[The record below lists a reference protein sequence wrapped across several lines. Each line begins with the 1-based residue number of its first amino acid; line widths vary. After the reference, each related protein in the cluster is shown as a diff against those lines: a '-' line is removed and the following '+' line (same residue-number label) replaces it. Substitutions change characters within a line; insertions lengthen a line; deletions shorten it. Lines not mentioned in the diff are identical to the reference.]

1 MEKAE
6 LNEMGSACITFSA
19 DIIGEEPRQL
29 LELVALPSEQKHA
42 SKRLSAS
49 TNDLLHAVVGV
60 IDQIVLRAMRERTAQ
75 GFDKTAR
82 EAFTSYFAA
91 MVALGALIKITVPER
106 DIDWLAAQS
115 LTELESDFKNLGAD
129 KFGSELRDRGLF
141 TVWTLRKIHDLRG
154 ELKNAELGDNAKQFA
169 MHAVWAR
176 FHIDI
181 LVKSMKSDM
190 AIFPDVVDR
199 IADGLRAA
207 VNAYAWLRQEVDRI
221 SGISEPEL
229 KPIAWDDEDEILL
242 SDSMENLG
250 REKC

>member
-129 KFGSELRDRGLF
+129 KFGSELRDRGF
-141 TVWTLRKIHDLRG
+141 S
-154 ELKNAELGDNAKQFA
+154 
-169 MHAVWAR
+169 R
-176 FHIDI
+176 FGRYE
-181 LVKSMKSDM
+181 KSMIS
-190 AIFPDVVDR
+190 
-199 IADGLRAA
+199 AA
-207 VNAYAWLRQEVDRI
+207 N
-221 SGISEPEL
+221 
-229 KPIAWDDEDEILL
+229 
-242 SDSMENLG
+242 
-250 REKC
+250 

>member
-1 MEKAE
+1 
-6 LNEMGSACITFSA
+6 
-19 DIIGEEPRQL
+19 
-29 LELVALPSEQKHA
+29 
-42 SKRLSAS
+42 
-49 TNDLLHAVVGV
+49 
-60 IDQIVLRAMRERTAQ
+60 
-75 GFDKTAR
+75 
-82 EAFTSYFAA
+82 
-91 MVALGALIKITVPER
+91 
-106 DIDWLAAQS
+106 
-115 LTELESDFKNLGAD
+115 
-129 KFGSELRDRGLF
+129 
-141 TVWTLRKIHDLRG
+141 
-154 ELKNAELGDNAKQFA
+154 LKNAELGDNAKQFA

>member
-1 MEKAE
+1 
-6 LNEMGSACITFSA
+6 MGSACIAFPGIS
-19 DIIGEEPRQL
+19 EEPRQL
-29 LELVALPSEQKHA
+29 LELVALPSEQVQG

-49 TNDLLHAVVGV
+49 TNDLLSAVVGV
-60 IDQIVLRAMRERTAQ
+60 IDQIVCRAMKERTAE
-75 GFDKTAR
+75 GFEKTAR

-91 MVALGALIKITVPER
+91 MVALGSLIKITVPER

-115 LTELESDFKNLGAD
+115 LTTFESDLKNLGAA

-141 TVWTLRKIHDLRG
+141 TVWTLRKIHDLSS

-169 MHAVWAR
+169 MNAVWAR
-176 FHIDI
+176 FHVDI
-181 LVKSMKSDM
+181 LVKSMESDM
-190 AIFPDVVDR
+190 AIFPDVVEK

-221 SGISEPEL
+221 SGVSEPEL
-229 KPIAWDDEDEILL
+229 QPVTWEDEDEILL